1 MEKLPEVYCHT
12 RHLTP
17 PIHPHVPSIPP
28 PIGALEA
35 RSCAGHHPPIRTI
48 NPSFPA
54 LEPQSHYHLN
64 TGHMRSPLRVV
75 TLLSAAVLLY
85 SCSRGIF
92 SRSVFQ
98 KKEHIYQAPAIGAES
113 RFDEG
118 LRREKHPQQLFSKK
132 ERRDM
137 EKMGVIS
144 SDGRRDAPTE
154 RISPAKA
161 DSILYGIKPD
171 TTRLPADSTA
181 TPALPDSVHTPQPD
195 STSRVPQ

>member
-1 MEKLPEVYCHT
+1 
-12 RHLTP
+12 
-17 PIHPHVPSIPP
+17 
-28 PIGALEA
+28 
-35 RSCAGHHPPIRTI
+35 
-48 NPSFPA
+48 
-54 LEPQSHYHLN
+54 
-64 TGHMRSPLRVV
+64 MRSPLRVV
-75 TLLSAAVLLY
+75 IILSFAVLLY

-98 KKEHIYQAPAIGAES
+98 KKEHVYQAPAIGAES

-137 EKMGVIS
+137 EKMGVLS
-144 SDGRRDAPTE
+144 SGQERRDAPTE

-171 TTRLPADSTA
+171 TTRRSAADSTA
-181 TPALPDSVHTPQPD
+181 APALPDSVHMPQPD